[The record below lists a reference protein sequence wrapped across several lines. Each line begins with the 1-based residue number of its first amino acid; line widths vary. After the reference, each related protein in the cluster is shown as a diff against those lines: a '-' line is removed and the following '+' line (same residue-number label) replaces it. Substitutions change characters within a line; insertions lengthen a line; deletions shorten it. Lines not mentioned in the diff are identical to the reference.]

1 MHNATSRGGLLV
13 GALAAAG
20 LGLWLL
26 GPATAAPQASPPK
39 NRASAPRIH
48 RDGTTTGSAADT
60 AGIPA
65 SPDSPAPA
73 SAELR
78 ADTMARARDL
88 IRRLREIPD
97 NFVVPADL
105 RADLLAFM
113 TASAE
118 SRDLLFRMAWNP
130 ATPVRALANLE
141 LFLRTLPDRALAGDL
156 LAAFETFD
164 PENATRLEVAGRS
177 KDTALLVAD
186 LRALPAGKDRHGRL
200 IHLTKD
206 ACRDPGVAAFLLETA
221 KDDPDTE
228 TRIVAG
234 YLLAS
239 VDVPGTREILVAAA
253 ADPGR
258 TLRERQ
264 SAAHSM
270 TLLPGQP
277 SAADLVRMYEEA
289 PDEVR
294 PLVVQNFPSAG
305 PSDRIDAILLENA
318 AAVSG
323 PRNLRNCSTAA
334 LGLRLVRMKGD
345 AARNLGERT
354 AELVRNAG
362 PEASVEMLKH
372 LGLAV
377 VENAEVRDAV
387 RDLSRSAPSGG
398 AVQVAIATNPALK
411 MAAGL

>member
-1 MHNATSRGGLLV
+1 MRNATSRGGLLV
-13 GALAAAG
+13 GALATVG
-20 LGLWLL
+20 VGLWLL
-26 GPATAAPQASPPK
+26 APAAAAPQASPPK
-39 NRASAPRIH
+39 NRDAAPRVHGEGAPIH
-48 RDGTTTGSAADT
+48 PASDPG
-60 AGIPA
+60 GIPA
-65 SPDSPAPA
+65 SPDSSAPA
-73 SAELR
+73 ATLR

-88 IRRLREIPD
+88 IARLRQIPD
-97 NFVVPADL
+97 NFAVPADL
-105 RADLLAFM
+105 RADLLSFM
-113 TASAE
+113 TASTD

-130 ATPVRALANLE
+130 ATPARALANLE
-141 LFLRTLPDRALAGDL
+141 LFLRTLPDRTLGEALI
-156 LAAFETFD
+156 AAFETFD
-164 PENATRLEVAGRS
+164 PENAVRTEMAAKAG
-177 KDTALLVAD
+177 DTALLVAD

-206 ACRDPGVAAFLLETA
+206 ACRDPAVADFLRETA
-221 KDDPDTE
+221 TDDPDAE

-239 VDVPGTREILVAAA
+239 VDAAGTREILVAAA
-253 ADPGR
+253 TDPGR

-270 TLLPGQP
+270 TLLPGQAP
-277 SAADLVRMYEEA
+277 AADLVRMYEEA

-294 PLVVQNFPSAG
+294 PLVVQSFPSAG

-318 AAVSG
+318 ASVAG
-323 PRNLRNCSTAA
+323 PRNLRNSSTGA
-334 LGLRLVRMKGD
+334 LGLRLVRLKGD
-345 AARNLGERT
+345 AARVLGERT
-354 AELVRNAG
+354 AEIVRNAS

-387 RDLSRSAPSGG
+387 RDLSRTAPSGG